1 MTQKGHIMPKQL
13 PEPLESIMSA
23 AFKLSGHS
31 HPRKAQ
37 ADRVAAAFRVILDEV
52 IPEYREHSTHTR
64 DEKMRNISA
73 YLTREKFLNI
83 IYQLENE
90 V

>member
-1 MTQKGHIMPKQL
+1 MTKEQL
-13 PEPLESIMSA
+13 QELIQSIVDVS
-23 AFKLSGHS
+23 LQPTGQS

-37 ADRVAAAFRVILDEV
+37 AERVAAAFRVILDEV
-52 IPEYREHSTHTR
+52 IPEYREHYPHTR

>member
-1 MTQKGHIMPKQL
+1 MPKRL
-13 PEPLESIMSA
+13 PEPLQSIVDAS
-23 AFKLSGHS
+23 LQPSGQS

-37 ADRVAAAFRVILDEV
+37 AERVAAAFRVILDEV
-52 IPEYREHSTHTR
+52 IPEYREHSAHTL

-73 YLTREKFLNI
+73 YLTREKFLQI